1 MLDIQANVKQIQ
13 STLAGLDQRID
24 KFGQKVGK
32 STGTASA
39 GFAQFGLAVSGVQ
52 QAFGILNGTVG
63 KVFSK
68 MVEHG
73 AEFEF
78 QMDKVRGVLGD
89 LGTDENMSNLQG
101 QAKELG
107 STTMKSAGQV
117 AGLQFELS
125 KLGFNADEIMA
136 STGAI
141 TNMGIAFDVDL
152 SQVAE
157 VAGSTLRA
165 FGMEASETTRMA
177 DVMAKAFSTSAL
189 DIDKFTNSMVY
200 VAPVAKEAGMSIEET
215 TAVLGLMA
223 NKGIH
228 GSIAGTALRSIFQ
241 QLADSGSDLA
251 KKIGRPVVGFE
262 DMIEAF
268 QQLEMEGQ
276 DLTSVL
282 SFMDRRT
289 AGVFAG
295 MIKDTDTIE
304 LMKEAPDGSAGSA
317 EKLADIMSDN
327 LKGDMVELE
336 SATEGFW
343 IAVHELLDP
352 ALRGVTQTI
361 SSFVQGI
368 DSEEIKAYSA
378 GLASVGIVA
387 VGVAIKM
394 GKLTK
399 AIKVLKMAMVKSGW
413 GALVVGVGLLVGAVI
428 DATNVFEE
436 DTDEIDKNTEAMERN
451 RQKSEKLKEAREEI
465 ANVHD
470 VDELAKLKEQ
480 KKSYNRELNY
490 ELKIWK
496 KISGVVKPHLKHV
509 VDQKKTL
516 TKDYKA
522 HYELDSKAWNNIL
535 LAQDKQIVRWK
546 GRVRDLKDDN
556 KQQMLS
562 AEARDEL
569 LGKAEVRLRREL
581 TVKQFLLENEGLQYD
596 ELMKKSKLLLDVK
609 ATNQDELAMINLQIE
624 KVETRLRLEMRS
636 TKTTEEKLKYI
647 QKIAD
652 LEQRLTDIAM
662 QTFID
667 FSKRRNRIDDD
678 NFDKKINRLDDE
690 EERDTERIKAS
701 LEANQQLINS
711 LVYMRDNDK
720 TLQEAENADKKKQVQ
735 SDINSAVAVRT
746 RGNAQILEMEKFY
759 DGERAKVEE
768 ERITAS
774 LEADNE
780 IVQSRYEMGKA
791 IKDEEQMQFD
801 AYLAHIDARLEA
813 EKLYSEEW
821 FALMSHREDVVDDHI
836 EKLTKDKYKGFQ
848 QALVLLQEEAD
859 AEETSA
865 ERKKEIQD
873 RMAELTI
880 ERLGKLRGG
889 FKEFL
894 KGELVDFLTA
904 QQIKLFGKLAEIL
917 ATGATTLGT
926 SLIVSLPLYAGAI
939 AMLEVAKNKVNAFA
953 KGGLIDSPTLAL
965 MGEAGSEV
973 VIPEKGFKEYV
984 RDQIVPYQNQLIQT
998 GLPSNLINQNF
1009 SQQMNAE
1016 KLETLTAINTTAI
1029 QQMKD
1034 EIKVVSQ
1041 ALKAPQT
1048 MTITDGSAF
1057 ATGQVHRGSL

>member
-1 MLDIQANVKQIQ
+1 
-13 STLAGLDQRID
+13 
-24 KFGQKVGK
+24 
-32 STGTASA
+32 
-39 GFAQFGLAVSGVQ
+39 
-52 QAFGILNGTVG
+52 
-63 KVFSK
+63 
-68 MVEHG
+68 
-73 AEFEF
+73 
-78 QMDKVRGVLGD
+78 
-89 LGTDENMSNLQG
+89 
-101 QAKELG
+101 
-107 STTMKSAGQV
+107 
-117 AGLQFELS
+117 
-125 KLGFNADEIMA
+125 
-136 STGAI
+136 
-141 TNMGIAFDVDL
+141 
-152 SQVAE
+152 
-157 VAGSTLRA
+157 
-165 FGMEASETTRMA
+165 
-177 DVMAKAFSTSAL
+177 
-189 DIDKFTNSMVY
+189 
-200 VAPVAKEAGMSIEET
+200 
-215 TAVLGLMA
+215 
-223 NKGIH
+223 
-228 GSIAGTALRSIFQ
+228 
-241 QLADSGSDLA
+241 
-251 KKIGRPVVGFE
+251 
-262 DMIEAF
+262 
-268 QQLEMEGQ
+268 
-276 DLTSVL
+276 
-282 SFMDRRT
+282 
-289 AGVFAG
+289 
-295 MIKDTDTIE
+295 
-304 LMKEAPDGSAGSA
+304 
-317 EKLADIMSDN
+317 
-327 LKGDMVELE
+327 
-336 SATEGFW
+336 
-343 IAVHELLDP
+343 
-352 ALRGVTQTI
+352 
-361 SSFVQGI
+361 
-368 DSEEIKAYSA
+368 
-378 GLASVGIVA
+378 
-387 VGVAIKM
+387 
-394 GKLTK
+394 
-399 AIKVLKMAMVKSGW
+399 LKMAMVKSGW

-1016 KLETLTAINTTAI
+1016 
-1029 QQMKD
+1029 
-1034 EIKVVSQ
+1034 
-1041 ALKAPQT
+1041 
-1048 MTITDGSAF
+1048 
-1057 ATGQVHRGSL
+1057 